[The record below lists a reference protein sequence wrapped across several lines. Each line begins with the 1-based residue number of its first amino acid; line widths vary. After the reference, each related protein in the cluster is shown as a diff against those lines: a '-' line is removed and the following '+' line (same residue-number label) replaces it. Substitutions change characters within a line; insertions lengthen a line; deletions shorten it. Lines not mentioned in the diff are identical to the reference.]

1 MNGRQCFSAPCIVLF
16 IINRK
21 LTHPAPPLSF
31 YIVSYHPPTWH
42 VGASFV
48 VRRSSFVVRRSSFV
62 VVRPALLLH
71 RNKQLAAPPG
81 HPLLDEDEDFQGHI
95 ESYTDEGHRWFDG
108 DDVSL
113 VSLIYGCFGIATALY
128 VV

>member
-1 MNGRQCFSAPCIVLF
+1 MFLCSLHRTLYHQSETRSPRTASLF
-16 IINRK
+16 LYRII
-21 LTHPAPPLSF
+21 S
-31 YIVSYHPPTWH
+31 STWH
-42 VGASFV
+42 VGA
-48 VRRSSFVVRRSSFV
+48 SFVVRRSSFV

-113 VSLIYGCFGIATALY
+113 VSLIYGRFGIAAALY

>member
-1 MNGRQCFSAPCIVLF
+1 MFLCSLHRTLYHQSETHSPRTASLFLYRIISSTHVACGR
-16 IINRK
+16 
-21 LTHPAPPLSF
+21 
-31 YIVSYHPPTWH
+31 
-42 VGASFV
+42 V

>member
-1 MNGRQCFSAPCIVLF
+1 MADNVSLLPASYSLSSIGNS
-16 IINRK
+16 
-21 LTHPAPPLSF
+21 LTPHRLSLS
-31 YIVSYHPPTWH
+31 ISYHIIHPRGMW
-42 VGASFV
+42 ARL
-48 VRRSSFVVRRSSFV
+48 RRSSFVVRRSSFV

>member
-1 MNGRQCFSAPCIVLF
+1 MADNVSLLPASYSLSSIGNSLTPHRLSLSIYIISSTHVACGRV
-16 IINRK
+16 
-21 LTHPAPPLSF
+21 
-31 YIVSYHPPTWH
+31 
-42 VGASFV
+42 FV

-62 VVRPALLLH
+62 VRRSTLLLH